1 MATSLADVASV
12 FSLFL
17 FHPPAGLLLQISL
30 AWLVSAGSHMHSSA
44 ALLQSYDSLY
54 HDGVRAYFKK
64 DWEKVV
70 TLLEWALQTQDD
82 VSQVRLGCHSGCRLD
97 EIARDADP
105 LVSDLNFFQAVL
117 RRSEC
122 LSFCERSRLEPAAR
136 APVSEDVQADF
147 NKRVPYNFL
156 QVAYYKLKKF
166 DKAVSAAHTF
176 FVSNPNHI
184 EMKMNIRSYRKIKGL
199 SEEAFV
205 DREAQGHWLA
215 YDSAIL
221 CEEKNDFVGAMQHWE
236 KCVNE
241 SLAALNQCRATC
253 EGPYQYGED
262 EDYLNDLRDLYQKTA
277 AHFLQVLSCRQGC
290 ALQVATKPG
299 RLSAYEDFLPSLFR
313 RLYYSAQA
321 AGLLN
326 QAVQAAKTLQLFY
339 PDDKEINESLQQY
352 LQSEGKDDEHT
363 VIAREDVQA
372 FVQQSL
378 EEKRL
383 LFFGVENMGFPFF
396 KDPDTWTPE
405 SVVPESLRE
414 ARRADQAAYGNESEG
429 QTKEEESVFI
439 EGGSIPLQGVV
450 VAQSSEYLNG
460 SNRVVLDGL
469 LNNEEC
475 RTLLQLA
482 NTAAAAGDGYRGRRS
497 PHTPHENFQGLT
509 LLRAARLSL
518 DGAINQSD
526 IQLYLNATDRVR
538 RLLQSYFNS
547 PTPLYFSF
555 SHLVCRTAI
564 TGQQEGRIDLSH
576 PVHAD
581 NCLLDAESQE
591 CWKEP
596 PAYIHRDLSAI
607 LYLNN
612 DFEGGNLIFT
622 ARDGKTV
629 TAEVSPHC
637 GRLVAFTSGSQN
649 PHGVRAVTSGQR
661 CAVALWFTLDESRSD
676 EERKEA
682 EQLINELPEEEDSNE
697 KQVPEPPQA
706 LGRTV
711 RGRSE
716 TKGTRDEL

>member
-12 FSLFL
+12 FSVFL
-17 FHPPAGLLLQISL
+17 FHPPAGLLLQFSL

-82 VSQVRLGCHSGCRLD
+82 VSQARLGCHSGCRLD
-97 EIARDADP
+97 EIARDAEP

-117 RRSEC
+117 RRGEC

-136 APVSEDVQADF
+136 APVSEDVQSDF

-352 LQSEGKDDEHT
+352 LQSEGKDDERT

-383 LFFGVENMGFPFF
+383 LFFGVENLGFPSF
-396 KDPDTWTPE
+396 KDPDPWTPE

-414 ARRADQAAYGNESEG
+414 AWRADQAPYGNESEG
-429 QTKEEESVFI
+429 HTKEEESVFI

-482 NTAAAAGDGYRGRRS
+482 NIAAAAGDGYRGRRS